1 MANSIRLI
9 VGLGNPGPEYH
20 HTRHNAGFD
29 FVDFLAEQYNGRWQS
44 DKKFFA
50 DICRITADGQEILL
64 LKPQTFMNRSGKSVA
79 AVTNFFKLAL
89 ENILVAYDELDLPPG
104 VARLKVG
111 GGHGGHNGMRD
122 IIACLGN
129 QRDFKRLRI
138 GIGHPGHSSQVVGY
152 VLGKAP
158 QTESGLIEL
167 AMVEAARNL
176 NLIISQWHKAMT
188 ELNSFKASK

>member
-1 MANSIRLI
+1 MTDSIRLI

-29 FVDFLAEQYNGRWQS
+29 FVDFLAEQHNGRWQS

-50 DICRITADGQEILL
+50 EICRITADGQEILL

-79 AVTNFFKLAL
+79 AVTNFFKLTL
-89 ENILVAYDELDLPPG
+89 DNILVAYDELDLPPG

-122 IIACLGN
+122 IITCLGN

-152 VLGKAP
+152 VLGRAP
-158 QTESGLIEL
+158 QAESGLIEL

-176 NLIISQWHKAMT
+176 NLIIGQWHRAMT